1 MKGNGSLNP
10 VVAGTTFKACDL
22 EFEFIVKDIEN
33 PLVDTAGIRASSR
46 SCRNWNRQQDFQQ
59 DTIFKGKSG

>member
-10 VVAGTTFKACDL
+10 VVAGTTFKARDL

-33 PLVDTAGIRASSR
+33 PLVDTG
-46 SCRNWNRQQDFQQ
+46 WNQ
-59 DTIFKGKSG
+59 S